1 MIRLTDVSIVR
12 GSTLVASPFTLAVGP
27 GESVAVLGRTG
38 SGKTS
43 LIEVI
48 AGVLT
53 PTTGRAERGEPVAA
67 TAHQPQPNSAT
78 GHRPLRI
85 GYAPAEAV
93 AWPVMRMDEFLEMV
107 GLAAGLVGKPLRL
120 AVDRGLAFADSVD
133 LRQCRLDRLSDGQRK
148 RLLLA
153 AALLHDPDLLVLDDP
168 LRSLDLLGGGDVERV
183 VEDLALAG
191 GCVVAA
197 LNDGRVG
204 ACWSRVLVLDQGLLF
219 DTAAVQ
225 GHPLDSWPTWSRD
238 CLASWRQARTSQASE

>member
-12 GSTLVASPFTLAVGP
+12 GTTLVASPFTLAVGP

-43 LIEVI
+43 LVEVI
-48 AGVLT
+48 AGVLA
-53 PTTGRAERGEPVAA
+53 PTTGGVERGERSAEA
-67 TAHQPQPNSAT
+67 PQQQSSG

-93 AWPVMRMDEFLEMV
+93 GWPVMRMDEFLEMV

-120 AVDRGLAFADSVD
+120 AVDRGLAFADSAD
-133 LRQCRLDRLSDGQRK
+133 LRHCRLDRLSDGQRK

-168 LRSLDLLGGGDVERV
+168 LRSLDLFGGGDVERV

-197 LNDGRVG
+197 LNDGQVG
-204 ACWSRVLVLDQGLLF
+204 ACWSRVLVLDQGVLF

-225 GHPLDSWPTWSRD
+225 RHPLDNWPAWSRD
-238 CLASWRQARTSQASE
+238 CLASWRRTRTSQASE